1 MRFVICHLD
10 WRMLGKIGGGR
21 VKNAAD
27 AAIKRKLAA
36 ADRVDHDASGIR
48 RVFNGKFEIELH
60 RHIAEEPAF
69 HANEADF
76 VVELPRHVIARAD
89 VNILVREPFAHDRLH
104 GLGLRGF
111 FRGKPAPIKHV
122 QEIGVAASIQL
133 VGPLD
138 FHATLAEKIDNRAMQ
153 NSRAHLRFDIVADDR
168 QILVGKTLGPNRI
181 ARDENRNVIDE
192 SDSGFEGAT
201 GVEARRFLRA
211 DRQIIHH
218 DLRAGILQ
226 FSDDLFPGRFLLQ
239 RQKCSQRILFAHV
252 GGIAVENAPHF
263 HDCAS
268 EVDLVAENFRAI
280 GRRKY
285 GFADIKSDLAP
296 IDIECGHHFD
306 VARPIRA
313 NLPMHQSHTGAISG
327 GTMIKVYSLDERTG
341 AVPHPDD
348 GDSYFSH
355 FLNY

>member
-168 QILVGKTLGPNRI
+168 QIFVGKTLGPNGI
-181 ARDENRNVIDE
+181 ARDENRNVIDKR
-192 SDSGFEGAT
+192 DAGFERAT
-201 GVEARRFLRA
+201 GVEARGFLRP

-218 DLRAGILQ
+218 NLRAGIFQL
-226 FSDDLFPGRFLLQ
+226 SDDLFAGRFLLQ
-239 RQKCSQRILFAHV
+239 RQKSSQRILFAHV
-252 GGIAVENAPHF
+252 GGIAVENAAHF
-263 HDCAS
+263 HDCAG
-268 EVDLVAENFRAI
+268 EVDLVTEDFRAI
-280 GRRKY
+280 GRREY
-285 GFADIKSDLAP
+285 GLADVETDLAP
-296 IDIECGHHFD
+296 VNIKGSNDLDI
-306 VARPIRA
+306 ARAIMP
-313 NLPMHQSHTGAISG
+313 NLPVH
-327 GTMIKVYSLDERTG
+327 
-341 AVPHPDD
+341 
-348 GDSYFSH
+348 
-355 FLNY
+355 